1 VGKKDRFGIIR
12 ALFGRIY
19 MNASLVGGRT
29 SEIIRALE
37 ADIDA
42 GRLLPG
48 DPLDERKL
56 AERFEV
62 SRTPVREAIQ
72 QLGAI
77 GLLRVVPRQGVY
89 VARMSLAELRAMFE
103 LLAELEG
110 ACAKLAARRI
120 DEPWRSQAQEA
131 NSRCMMA
138 AANSDVAG
146 YSQANVD
153 FHEALYEGC
162 RNTYLADEVR
172 AIRRRTQIYR
182 TNAFQLPGRMQ
193 DSASEHRKILEA
205 VLAGDPLAA
214 QKHMVEHI
222 SVGGTG
228 FAEFV
233 SMLSPS
239 MLESHDQAYPSP
251 RRQSLGENI
260 TSKPPQ
266 VRK

>member
-1 VGKKDRFGIIR
+1 MTSS
-12 ALFGRIY
+12 A
-19 MNASLVGGRT
+19 NGGRT
-29 SEIIRALE
+29 AEIIQALE

-72 QLGAI
+72 QLGAL

-120 DEPWRSQAQEA
+120 DEPWRARLQEA
-131 NSRCMMA
+131 NARCTEA
-138 AANSDVAG
+138 AADGNVAG

-162 RNTYLADEVR
+162 RNAYLAHQVR

-182 TNAFQLPGRMQ
+182 TNAFQLPGRMLE
-193 DSASEHRKILEA
+193 SARDHGEILQA
-205 VLAGDPLAA
+205 VLAGDALAA
-214 QKHMVEHI
+214 QQHMVEHI

-233 SMLSPS
+233 SMLPPS
-239 MLESHDQAYPSP
+239 MLESHDQAYPAP
-251 RRQSLGENI
+251 RTENA
-260 TSKPPQ
+260 KPAAAARNRRGRSRP
-266 VRK
+266 VA

>member
-1 VGKKDRFGIIR
+1 
-12 ALFGRIY
+12 
-19 MNASLVGGRT
+19 MTPSTHGGRT
-29 SEIIRALE
+29 AEIIQALE

-72 QLGAI
+72 QLGAL

-120 DEPWRSQAQEA
+120 DEPWRARLAEA
-131 NSRCMMA
+131 NARCMESA
-138 AANSDVAG
+138 DAGDVAG

-162 RNTYLADEVR
+162 RNGYLAGQVR

-182 TNAFQLPGRMQ
+182 TNAFQLPGRMKE
-193 DSASEHRKILEA
+193 SARDHGRILEA
-205 VLAGDPLAA
+205 VLAGDAQAA
-214 QKHMVEHI
+214 QQHMVEHI

-233 SMLSPS
+233 SMLPPS
-239 MLESHDQAYPSP
+239 MLESHDQAYPPPRTESP
-251 RRQSLGENI
+251 AVQPG
-260 TSKPPQ
+260 
-266 VRK
+266 VRSARGRKSPA